1 VPRCWRRALETKP
14 YGAPGVTRTPDVLV
28 RIQRAFRN
36 SLNTDEIFFAKKF
49 NLGTKNTPVGW
60 RFGWVVFARTDLLF
74 LARRSV
80 RNAVP
85 KKVGDRGR
93 WKRTVTGHASGSVAR
108 RSAAKTSARL
118 RTMTLVLTENCV
130 RVIQRISNHRGS
142 RSILASLTTTLDV
155 AS

>member
-1 VPRCWRRALETKP
+1 
-14 YGAPGVTRTPDVLV
+14 
-28 RIQRAFRN
+28 
-36 SLNTDEIFFAKKF
+36 LNTDKIFFAKKF

-130 RVIQRISNHRGS
+130 RVIQRPIVLVVLYWRCVNNDSGHTRVGV
-142 RSILASLTTTLDV
+142 LD
-155 AS
+155 S